1 MENLQQLLVEVLV
14 ENQHYSISYQPLTMK
29 INNQEY
35 NFQRILFLQML
46 TLDEI
51 DGEYYYLMKKP
62 MVINT
67 DFYEVSIGI
76 IDRESKVIDTF
87 VEKDGK
93 RINQINQY
101 SHLIKSYY
109 FEVGD
114 EVQLVIYA
122 NGKLSKVSIVWTK
135 EMLGKGMYN
144 YYYDLKIENEPKP
157 IMITMLENYEFI
169 YCSINNTYSR
179 YDVSSNKQNITV
191 YYLDSGQSM
200 NLHIEYRYNNSD

>member
-76 IDRESKVIDTF
+76 IDRESKLINT
-87 VEKDGK
+87 
-93 RINQINQY
+93 RI
-101 SHLIKSYY
+101 
-109 FEVGD
+109 
-114 EVQLVIYA
+114 
-122 NGKLSKVSIVWTK
+122 
-135 EMLGKGMYN
+135 
-144 YYYDLKIENEPKP
+144 
-157 IMITMLENYEFI
+157 
-169 YCSINNTYSR
+169 
-179 YDVSSNKQNITV
+179 
-191 YYLDSGQSM
+191 
-200 NLHIEYRYNNSD
+200 